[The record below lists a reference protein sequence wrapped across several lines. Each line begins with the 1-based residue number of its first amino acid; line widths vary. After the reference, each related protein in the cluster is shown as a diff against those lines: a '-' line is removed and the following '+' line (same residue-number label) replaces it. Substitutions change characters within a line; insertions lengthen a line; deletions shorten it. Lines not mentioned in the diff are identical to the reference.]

1 MAAPHGRPGG
11 RDRGLR
17 FRGLRVRIPHLCLPA
32 LPGGRVQ
39 VVPAFTVRKE
49 HCEQEMYTLQMAAF
63 AAAIGSAEQT
73 PSIYVALGNKSILD
87 ATYRSAASGLAEIVE
102 TGGMD

>member
-1 MAAPHGRPGG
+1 
-11 RDRGLR
+11 
-17 FRGLRVRIPHLCLPA
+17 
-32 LPGGRVQ
+32 
-39 VVPAFTVRKE
+39 
-49 HCEQEMYTLQMAAF
+49 MYTLQMAAF